1 MISYFDSKN
10 PVVPSIDEI
19 SNYIDMANQ
28 YKQDSY
34 FKEITKDINNLSSSN
49 FEDFLKKH
57 ESKLTQNR
65 LLPLEFE
72 TLVKLKDIV
81 TSKEHYHQETVDE
94 TIKQKAHISK
104 SLHSYAKEASNFGIN
119 SFIMKRKFE
128 ENGFEITRKGEMKT
142 FSKDSEN
149 HFSYDKSNKKVYT
162 EGSDIRDG
170 DGSIRIEFRN
180 GNLKVR
186 SDLNTIEYH
195 LNERP
200 SRKMKP

>member
-10 PVVPSIDEI
+10 PTVPSVDEI
-19 SNYIDMANQ
+19 STYIDMVNN
-28 YKQDSY
+28 YRSTPEFSDL
-34 FKEITKDINNLSSSN
+34 TKKINNVSSSN
-49 FEDFLKKH
+49 FENFIKEN

-65 LLPLEFE
+65 LLSLEFE

-81 TSKEHYHQETVDE
+81 TSKEHYHHETVDE
-94 TIKQKAHISK
+94 TIKQKAHILK